1 MSYKIYIM
9 IMIKTNYI
17 SQGFLFLFL
26 FLAILLSGCKK
37 QEKAI
42 APLVQLEEVK
52 ADGETE
58 TISMPGRTCAGK
70 KQDVSFRVSGTIEK
84 VLVKQGDYVHSGQA
98 IAVLDKR
105 DYETQLTATK
115 AEYAQVKAEVE
126 RVMAMHEDKAVTDND
141 YDKARYGIQQ
151 MTQKLKHHTDQV
163 NDCVIYAP
171 FDGYIEDV
179 YHASGSSVLMG
190 VPVVSIFSNGGV
202 EVEIH
207 IPASLYQKRDCFSS
221 FSAKLAAIPEK
232 VFRLRQ
238 NGISHHAN
246 ANQLYEMRLSFD
258 TTLPDVTPGMTVMVE
273 INCRSEK
280 NRSTVV
286 PVNALI
292 KKGEKSCVMVYDE
305 KNKCVRQRTVSIATL
320 RHDGNAVISS
330 GLSAGEKVVSAGAEY
345 LTDRE
350 QVRPSTD
357 IR

>member
-1 MSYKIYIM
+1 
-9 IMIKTNYI
+9 MIKTSYI
-17 SQGFLFLFL
+17 SHGFLFIILIVL
-26 FLAILLSGCKK
+26 LAGCKK
-37 QEKAI
+37 EGQPV

-70 KQDVSFRVSGTIEK
+70 KQEVSFRVSGTIAK
-84 VLVKQGDYVHSGQA
+84 VLVKPGDYVRAGQA
-98 IAVLDKR
+98 VAVLDKR

-171 FDGYIEDV
+171 FDGYVEEV
-179 YHASGSSVLMG
+179 YHTGGSSVLMG
-190 VPVVSIFSNGGV
+190 MPVVSVFSDGGV

-207 IPASLYQKRDCFSS
+207 LPASLYQKRDCFAS
-221 FSAKLAAIPEK
+221 FSAKLAAMPGRE
-232 VFRLRQ
+232 FRLRQ

-246 ANQLYEMRLSFD
+246 ANQLYEMRLAFD
-258 TTLPDVTPGMTVMVE
+258 TTLPDITPGMTVMVD
-273 INCRSEK
+273 INCSREE
-280 NRSTVV
+280 NRNTVV

-292 KKGEKSCVMVYDE
+292 KKGGRSNVMVYDA
-305 KNKCVRQRTVSIATL
+305 KNGCVRLRAVSIATL
-320 RHDGNAVISS
+320 RHEGNAVISS
-330 GLSAGEKVVSAGAEY
+330 GLSAGEKVVSAGAEL
-345 LTDRE
+345 LTDGE
-350 QVRPSTD
+350 KVRPGTEV
-357 IR
+357 R